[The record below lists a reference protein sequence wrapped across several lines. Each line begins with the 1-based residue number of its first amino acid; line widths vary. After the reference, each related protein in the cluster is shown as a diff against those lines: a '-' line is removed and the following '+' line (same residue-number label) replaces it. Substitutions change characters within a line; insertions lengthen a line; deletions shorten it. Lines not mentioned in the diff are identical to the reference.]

1 MMEQENNS
9 EPAEQTCAA
18 PSAGQMLREA
28 RERQGLS
35 VDDVV
40 AKIKLAP
47 RQIVALEA
55 DDFDALPETAFVR
68 GFVRSYARLL
78 QLDAQ
83 PLLDALPGA
92 EIAKVST
99 EIENVE
105 APFPSER
112 TARRQNLN
120 LLIAALLVTVVI
132 AGFALWQANAP
143 APVET
148 APAAEDE
155 LVATPLPLPERLEV
169 LDAASEVQA
178 ASAVMPEQAAA
189 SAVPVAAVSAASAV
203 LPAAVTPAPKI
214 AAVPQAASAVQP
226 SGKTSAL
233 RLVFDRDAWV
243 EVKDKY
249 GKTLSNQVNKS
260 GTELRVE
267 GVPPFAMVVGHAAS
281 VHLYLRDKPVDMK
294 PYVNASSEVARLTLE

>member
-1 MMEQENNS
+1 
-9 EPAEQTCAA
+9 
-18 PSAGQMLREA
+18 MLREA

-92 EIAKVST
+92 EIAKVSS
-99 EIENVE
+99 EIEKVE

-120 LLIAALLVTVVI
+120 LLVAALLVTVVI

-203 LPAAVTPAPKI
+203 LPAAVTPAAVTPAPKI